1 MSPIKIVAH
10 THTHTLGWSVVLVW
24 VFVLHMWRDIN
35 ACHVRCLFS
44 VSCIR
49 KDFPKENKKIGKWQ
63 GASSRAKNYA
73 TQCAQIAQSNY
84 QAPSAV
90 KSPLPAVPNPRQL
103 RQSIIMLACKLHNCS
118 KGSIGGENSG
128 IRLMGRG
135 RIATA
140 RNLKTCATRKIIF

>member
-63 GASSRAKNYA
+63 GDKFARQKLCNTMRAN
-73 TQCAQIAQSNY
+73 CAI
-84 QAPSAV
+84 
-90 KSPLPAVPNPRQL
+90 KLPGTLRSQVPTPRQL